1 MNRRKLNPTIVM
13 AFFVVMLLVAACS
26 PAQARQATTEGASA
40 QNAGDQRTPNNVV
53 TYKISDGPVAPDWTL
68 ETLDGDTFR
77 LAEHEGEVVVMFFMA
92 SWCSSCVLEARAL
105 AQLHEQ
111 YADQG
116 LTVVAINVEPQKN
129 SEALSQ
135 FRTMSNNAAYTWVF
149 DSEYKV
155 TKLYA
160 VKALDSTLIIDRG
173 GRIAYTDGF
182 LTPFETLETEVKKWL

>member
-1 MNRRKLNPTIVM
+1 MNRRKLNPTAVM

-26 PAQARQATTEGASA
+26 PAQARQVTTAGASA
-40 QNAGDQRTPNNVV
+40 QNAGDPLTPNNVV
-53 TYKISDGPVAPDWTL
+53 NDKISDGPVAPDWTL
-68 ETLDGDTFR
+68 ETLEGGTFH
-77 LAEHEGEVVVMFFMA
+77 LAEHEGKVVVMFFMA

-116 LTVVAINVEPQKN
+116 LIVVAINVEPEKN
-129 SEALSQ
+129 TAALSQ
-135 FRTMSNNAAYTWVF
+135 FRAVSNDAAYTWVF
-149 DSEYKV
+149 DNEYKV

-160 VKALDSTLIIDRG
+160 VKALDSTIIIDRG

-182 LTPFETLETEVKKWL
+182 LTPFETLETEIGKWL